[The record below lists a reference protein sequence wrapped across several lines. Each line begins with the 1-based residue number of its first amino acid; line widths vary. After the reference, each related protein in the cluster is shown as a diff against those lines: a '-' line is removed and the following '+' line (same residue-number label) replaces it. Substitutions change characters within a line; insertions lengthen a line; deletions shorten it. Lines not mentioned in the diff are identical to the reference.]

1 MKSLEDQFV
10 GCLLGLALGDAVG
23 APYEGSLVARAAW
36 KVLGVGRGRL
46 LRYTD
51 DTEMAVLLARSLVE
65 HRGVEPDALAR
76 EWAHGAHWSRGY
88 GHGARTLLARIR
100 AGEDWRMANRSVFPE
115 GSFGNGAAMRAAPI
129 GLWFHRDAGALVE
142 AATLA
147 ASITHAHPL
156 GVEGG
161 VLIARATA
169 MALAG
174 DIDLAAL
181 RADCREE
188 AFRTQLAFAED
199 ITMDEEAVVRTLG
212 HSIVAHESVA
222 TALHV
227 ARRFDAFSPLM
238 DFVISLG
245 GDVDTI
251 GAMAGSLFGARHGV
265 AALPSG
271 LLDRLE
277 DRDSIESTARA
288 LYAAWA
294 LS

>member
-1 MKSLEDQFV
+1 MTSLEEQFV

-36 KVLGVGRGRL
+36 KVLGIGRGQL

-51 DTEMAVLLARSLVE
+51 DTEMAVVLARSLAQ
-65 HRGVEPDALAR
+65 HGGVEPDALAR

-88 GHGARTLLARIR
+88 GAGARALLARIR
-100 AGEDWRMANRSVFPE
+100 GGEDWRTANRSVFPD

-129 GLWFHRDAGALVE
+129 GLWYHRDTDALAK

-156 GVEGG
+156 GIEGG

-169 MALAG
+169 MAIAAELDLAG
-174 DIDLAAL
+174 L
-181 RADCREE
+181 RAGCREE
-188 AFRTQLAFAED
+188 AFRAQLALAED
-199 ITMDEEAVVRTLG
+199 MTMDEEEVVRTLG
-212 HSIVAHESVA
+212 HSIVAHESVV

-227 ARRFDAFSPLM
+227 ARRFDAFAPLI

-251 GAMAGSLFGARHGV
+251 GAMAGAMFGARHGV
-265 AALPSG
+265 GALPAG

-277 DRDSIESTARA
+277 NRDSIESTARV

-294 LS
+294 SS